1 MYRKINIKVLSVL
14 FAVLLAV
21 VVLIEFADLKKGART
36 FKADLV
42 EVETENVT
50 SIELYP
56 KISGHELI
64 RLFRENEEWK
74 VETEGKTYNADQAV
88 PGDLIA
94 ELNGLKTQSVVATSD
109 DRWDQFEVTDSLGT
123 RVKLFNQDKL
133 LADVIIGKF
142 TFSQPRNMTSYVR
155 LAEDDDVYGV
165 EGMVGMSFNRDLK
178 AFRNKTVIQSGS
190 SDWTKLLFSYPADSS
205 FVLEKVNEKWM
216 VDDQP
221 ADSMSVVQ
229 FFNSITRLN
238 EGRYADEV
246 PSGTP
251 THLLSIEG
259 SKEQPITVSG
269 YYLDEENFIF
279 ESSMNAGTYFNN
291 PELAEK
297 VYPSKTRFIK

>member
-1 MYRKINIKVLSVL
+1 MYRKINIKALSVL
-14 FAVLLAV
+14 FAVLLVIVA
-21 VVLIEFADLKKGART
+21 LIEFTDSKKGART

-56 KISGHELI
+56 RITGHERI

-74 VETEGKTYNADQAV
+74 VESEGKTYNADQAV

-94 ELNGLKTQSVVATSD
+94 ELNGLKPQSVVATSD
-109 DRWDQFEVTDSLGT
+109 DRWNRFEVTDSLGT
-123 RVKLFNQDKL
+123 RVKLYNQDNL

-155 LAEDDDVYGV
+155 LAKDDEVYGV

-178 AFRNKTVIQSGS
+178 AFRDKTVIQSNS
-190 SDWTKLLFSYPADSS
+190 SDWSKLSFSYPADSS

-216 VDDQP
+216 VDEQQ
-221 ADSMSVVQ
+221 ADSAAVVQ

-238 EGRYADEV
+238 EGRYADEE
-246 PSGTP
+246 PGITS
-251 THLLSIEG
+251 THQLSIEG
-259 SKEQPITVSG
+259 SMEQPIAVSG
-269 YYLDEENFIF
+269 YYLDAENFIF